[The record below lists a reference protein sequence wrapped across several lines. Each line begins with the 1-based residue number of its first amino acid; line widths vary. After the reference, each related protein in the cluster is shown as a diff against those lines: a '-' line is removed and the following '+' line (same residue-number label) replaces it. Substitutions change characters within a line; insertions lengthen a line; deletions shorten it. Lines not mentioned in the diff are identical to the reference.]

1 MSSRRNF
8 AITVLDS
15 QMIESINRIIRKHA
29 DITMESSSHIYFD
42 TQPVSSSD
50 VVQDI
55 TFFTIS
61 SDDELE
67 DLIEE
72 LDQLD
77 TDYAIRDEDTGKMIV
92 YVEFVGA
99 LDIIFDDLKTIHP
112 GTYKKIDDLK
122 SYKTEFGICK
132 GYKPN
137 FRPMESQSIEDKDIK
152 AESIYMFCHSQENLM
167 KLKEVLTEKVLEID
181 PDFRLE
187 FRQFMGEDP
196 EYGTKYGN

>member
-1 MSSRRNF
+1 
-8 AITVLDS
+8 
-15 QMIESINRIIRKHA
+15 MIESINRIIRKHA